1 VDHGSDIDGMTFAA
15 YVSGMWGGLY
25 ADLLYGATTLDHD
38 IDRDTGFGR
47 TAHAK
52 PGSLTHTV
60 SFNTGDNYCVGHWR
74 FGPFLGVDYA
84 RAKIDG
90 YTERGG
96 GTAATEVSEQT
107 VDSLLTRV
115 GAQASYR
122 IKRSWGSVTPQ
133 VRVAWERENLGS
145 DEDLTVGL
153 VQSPYYLVQGK
164 SIRST
169 GEGFEATVSAQ
180 DRKRDYLAVGAGVL
194 VEISQRLHVLLD
206 YEGDFLSDGF
216 AAHYGKISLGWR
228 L

>member
-1 VDHGSDIDGMTFAA
+1 
-15 YVSGMWGGLY
+15 
-25 ADLLYGATTLDHD
+25 
-38 IDRDTGFGR
+38 
-47 TAHAK
+47 
-52 PGSLTHTV
+52 
-60 SFNTGDNYCVGHWR
+60 
-74 FGPFLGVDYA
+74 
-84 RAKIDG
+84 
-90 YTERGG
+90 
-96 GTAATEVSEQT
+96 
-107 VDSLLTRV
+107 
-115 GAQASYR
+115 
-122 IKRSWGSVTPQ
+122 
-133 VRVAWERENLGS
+133 
-145 DEDLTVGL
+145 